1 MPKACYFVLCPSIRA
16 HKPSPENTAEQPL
29 GWAGRV
35 GDVDHWSTFLTRST
49 TGTEVHGIMPSS
61 VMTRSTKSGGV
72 TSYTKFSRP
81 SEGTS
86 CQCSSWVFPV
96 RVTMRSSGS
105 SGKDGRWIHADCR
118 NRMESGQTCDSSTH
132 PYLVH
137 WTRRNPSAPFHK
149 TCTSHNTPAQ
159 ARWRLW
165 PPERSATS
173 PPETWRSRWPAER
186 EPQGKPL
193 IPTTNEFRRYHEI
206 STHTQKTNRKKNI

>member
-1 MPKACYFVLCPSIRA
+1 MVCCWEIVPNMDPIKYPAYSKYYKRQNPHLIAIIIQRHYKSTLGLCLKSVFHFRYIYCMPKACYFVLCPSIRA
-16 HKPSPENTAEQPL
+16 HKPSPENTEEQPL

-49 TGTEVHGIMPSS
+49 TGTEVHGIIPSS

-105 SGKDGRWIHADCR
+105 SGKDGWWI
-118 NRMESGQTCDSSTH
+118 
-132 PYLVH
+132 
-137 WTRRNPSAPFHK
+137 
-149 TCTSHNTPAQ
+149 Q
-159 ARWRLW
+159 A
-165 PPERSATS
+165 
-173 PPETWRSRWPAER
+173 
-186 EPQGKPL
+186 GC
-193 IPTTNEFRRYHEI
+193 
-206 STHTQKTNRKKNI
+206 